1 MFDLVLKN
9 LRLLDY
15 SDGMSIAIEDGKI
28 AKISKSSIDGDKEI
42 DLNGQ
47 LVLPGLIDPHVHFR
61 DPGLTYKEDF
71 KTGSMAAAHGGFTF
85 VMDMPN
91 TVPKTNTYEAF
102 KEKQKIAE
110 SKSIVNFGLHA
121 GYSTLDEMEKIL
133 ELNPMSFKV
142 FMDLETDEDL
152 DKIFEDISNLSKKPI
167 VTVHAEKRDIVLE
180 STKRLSEES
189 EAIAYSYGRPAES
202 EDASVAQAI
211 DLSKKYGVDLHICHL
226 STKNAMNL
234 TISNNVSFEFTPH
247 HLLYD
252 NRAFNE
258 FGTLIKTNP
267 PLREKGKNV
276 TINDLNENSIKTNP
290 PLREKGKNVTINDL
304 NENSMIGTD
313 HAPHSLEEKTKGVW
327 DSNPGIPSLE
337 TVLSLLLTEVNKSN
351 LDLGLIPKIFSENA
365 AKRFN
370 LENKGFIKEG
380 YDADLVVIDL
390 NKEGVFD
397 IDTFY
402 TKAEYS
408 PFDGLSYKGKATM
421 TIVNGDIVMEN
432 DILI

>member
-9 LRLLDY
+9 LKLLDY
-15 SDGMSIAIEDGKI
+15 SDCMSLAIEDGKI
-28 AKISKSSIDGDKEI
+28 AKISKSTIEGDKEI
-42 DLNGQ
+42 DLEGQ

-180 STKRLSEES
+180 STKRLAEES
-189 EAIAYSYGRPAES
+189 DAIAYSYGRPAES

-211 DLSKKYGVDLHICHL
+211 ELSKKYGVDLHICHL

-234 TISNNVSFEFTPH
+234 AISNNVSFEFTPH

-252 NRAFNE
+252 NTAFNE

-276 TINDLNENSIKTNP
+276 TIS
-290 PLREKGKNVTINDL
+290 DL

-327 DSNPGIPSLE
+327 DSSPGIPSLE
-337 TVLSLLLTEVNKSN
+337 TVLSLLLTEVNRSN
-351 LDLGLIPKIFSENA
+351 LDLRLIPKIFSENA

-380 YDADLVVIDL
+380 FDADLVVIDL
-390 NKEGVFD
+390 KKEGVFD
-397 IDTFY
+397 IENFY

-421 TIVNGDIVMEN
+421 TIVNGEIVMEN
-432 DILI
+432 DVLI

>member
-15 SDGMSIAIEDGKI
+15 SDCMSLAIEDGKI
-28 AKISKSSIDGDKEI
+28 AKISKSPIEGDKEI
-42 DLNGQ
+42 DLEGQ

-133 ELNPMSFKV
+133 ELDPMSFKV

-180 STKRLSEES
+180 STKRLAEES

-211 DLSKKYGVDLHICHL
+211 EISKKYGVDLHICHL

-234 TISNNVSFEFTPH
+234 AISNNVSFEFTPH

-252 NRAFNE
+252 NTAFNE

-276 TINDLNENSIKTNP
+276 TIS
-290 PLREKGKNVTINDL
+290 DL

-327 DSNPGIPSLE
+327 DSSPGIPSLE
-337 TVLSLLLTEVNKSN
+337 TVLSLLLTEVNRSN
-351 LDLGLIPKIFSENA
+351 LDLRLIPKIFSENA

-380 YDADLVVIDL
+380 FDADLVVIDL
-390 NKEGVFD
+390 KKEGVFD
-397 IDTFY
+397 IENFY

-421 TIVNGDIVMEN
+421 TIVNGEIVMEN
-432 DILI
+432 DVLI

>member
-9 LRLLDY
+9 LKLLDY
-15 SDGMSIAIEDGKI
+15 SNEVNIAIEDGKI
-28 AKISKSSIDGDKEI
+28 AKISKSSIEADKEI
-42 DLNGQ
+42 DMKGQ
-47 LVLPGLIDPHVHFR
+47 LALPGLIDPHVHFR

-91 TVPKTNTYEAF
+91 TVPKTNTYNALKDKF
-102 KEKQKIAE
+102 KMAQ
-110 SKSIVNFGLHA
+110 SKSLVNFGLHA
-121 GYSTLDEMEKIL
+121 GYSTPEEMERML

-142 FMDLETDEDL
+142 FMDLESDDDL
-152 DKIFEDISNLSKKPI
+152 DKIFKDISNLSKKSI
-167 VTVHAEKRDIVLE
+167 VTVHCEKRGIVQK
-180 STKRLSEES
+180 STEKLADET

-202 EDASVAQAI
+202 EDESVAQAI
-211 DLSKKYGVDLHICHL
+211 ELAKKYGNDLHICHL

-234 TISNNVSFEFTPH
+234 AIANDISFEFTPH

-252 NRAFNE
+252 NSAFNE

-276 TINDLNENSIKTNP
+276 SISDLNQNSI
-290 PLREKGKNVTINDL
+290 
-304 NENSMIGTD
+304 IGTD

-327 DSNPGIPSLE
+327 DSSPGIPSLE
-337 TVLSLLLTEVNKSN
+337 TVLSLLLTEVNRSN
-351 LDLGLIPKIFSENA
+351 LDLNLIPKIFSENA

-370 LENKGFIKEG
+370 LTNKGFIKEG
-380 YDADLVVIDL
+380 FDADIVIVDL

-397 IDTFY
+397 IDKFY

-421 TIVNGDIVMEN
+421 TFVGGELIMEN
-432 DILI
+432 DEVYSS

>member
-15 SDGMSIAIEDGKI
+15 SDCMSLAIEDGKI
-28 AKISKSSIDGDKEI
+28 AKISKSSIEGDKEI
-42 DLNGQ
+42 DLEGQ

-133 ELNPMSFKV
+133 ELDPMSFKV

-180 STKRLSEES
+180 STKRLAEES
-189 EAIAYSYGRPAES
+189 DAIAYSYGRPAES

-211 DLSKKYGVDLHICHL
+211 ELSKKYGVDLHICHL

-234 TISNNVSFEFTPH
+234 AISNNVSFEFTPH

-252 NRAFNE
+252 NTAFNE

-276 TINDLNENSIKTNP
+276 TIS
-290 PLREKGKNVTINDL
+290 DL

-327 DSNPGIPSLE
+327 DSSPGIPSLE
-337 TVLSLLLTEVNKSN
+337 TVLSLLLTEVNRSN
-351 LDLGLIPKIFSENA
+351 LDLRLIPKIFSENA

-380 YDADLVVIDL
+380 FDADLVAIDL
-390 NKEGVFD
+390 KKEGVFD
-397 IDTFY
+397 IENFY

-408 PFDGLSYKGKATM
+408 PFDGLPYKGKATM
-421 TIVNGDIVMEN
+421 TIVNGEIVMEN
-432 DILI
+432 DVLI

>member
-1 MFDLVLKN
+1 MFDMILKN
-9 LRLLDY
+9 LKLVGESNEFY
-15 SDGMSIAIEDGKI
+15 IAIEDGKI
-28 AKISKSSIDGDKEI
+28 AKISKTPLKGDKEI
-42 DLNGQ
+42 DIKGQ
-47 LVLPGLIDPHVHFR
+47 YVLPGLIDPHIHFR

-91 TVPKTNTYEAF
+91 TVPKTNTYNAF
-102 KEKQKIAE
+102 KDKLKIAE
-110 SKSIVNFGLHA
+110 DKSIVNFGLHA
-121 GYSTLDEMEKIL
+121 GYSTPEEMEKIL
-133 ELNPMSFKV
+133 SLNPMSFKV

-152 DKIFEDISNLSKKPI
+152 DKIFKDISSLSKKSI
-167 VTVHAEKRDIVLE
+167 VTVHCEKRDIVLE
-180 STKRLSEES
+180 STKKLSEET

-211 DLSKKYGVDLHICHL
+211 ELSKKYGNDLHICHL
-226 STKNAMNL
+226 STKNAMNMA
-234 TISNNVSFEFTPH
+234 IANNVTFEFTPH

-252 NRAFNE
+252 NSAFNE

-276 TINDLNENSIKTNP
+276 TVGDINENSI
-290 PLREKGKNVTINDL
+290 
-304 NENSMIGTD
+304 IGTD

-327 DSNPGIPSLE
+327 DSSPGIPSLE

-351 LDLGLIPKIFSENA
+351 LDLNLIPKIFSENA

-370 LENKGFIKEG
+370 LNNKGFIKEG
-380 YDADLVVIDL
+380 YDADLVIVDL
-390 NKEGVFD
+390 NREGVFD

-421 TIVNGDIVMEN
+421 TIVNGNIIMEEDEVIV
-432 DILI
+432 L

>member
-9 LRLLDY
+9 LKLLDY
-15 SDGMSIAIEDGKI
+15 SDCMSIAIEDGKI
-28 AKISKSSIDGDKEI
+28 AKISKSSIEGDKEI
-42 DLNGQ
+42 ALEGQ
-47 LVLPGLIDPHVHFR
+47 LALPGPIDPHVHFR

-133 ELNPMSFKV
+133 KLNPMSFKV
-142 FMDLETDEDL
+142 FMDLETDDDL

-180 STKRLSEES
+180 STKNLAEES

-211 DLSKKYGVDLHICHL
+211 ELSKKYGVDLHICHL

-234 TISNNVSFEFTPH
+234 AISNNVSFEFTPH

-252 NRAFNE
+252 NTAFNE
-258 FGTLIKTNP
+258 FGTL
-267 PLREKGKNV
+267 
-276 TINDLNENSIKTNP
+276 IKTNP

-327 DSNPGIPSLE
+327 DSSPGIPSLE

-351 LDLGLIPKIFSENA
+351 LDLSLIPKIFSENA

-390 NKEGVFD
+390 KKEGVFD
-397 IDTFY
+397 IDNFY

-408 PFDGLSYKGKATM
+408 PFEGLSYKGKATM
-421 TIVNGDIVMEN
+421 TIVNGEIVMEN
-432 DILI
+432 DILV

>member
-15 SDGMSIAIEDGKI
+15 SDCVSMAIEDGKI

-42 DLNGQ
+42 DLNRQ

-110 SKSIVNFGLHA
+110 AKSVVNFGLHA

-180 STKRLSEES
+180 STKRLAEES

-211 DLSKKYGVDLHICHL
+211 ELSKKYGVDLHICHL

-234 TISNNVSFEFTPH
+234 AISNNVSFEFTPH

-252 NRAFNE
+252 NTAFNE
-258 FGTLIKTNP
+258 FGTL
-267 PLREKGKNV
+267 
-276 TINDLNENSIKTNP
+276 IKTNP

-327 DSNPGIPSLE
+327 DSSPGIPSLE

-351 LDLGLIPKIFSENA
+351 LDLSLIPKIFSENA

-390 NKEGVFD
+390 KKEGVFD
-397 IDTFY
+397 IDNFY

-421 TIVNGDIVMEN
+421 TIVNGEIVMEN

>member
-9 LRLLDY
+9 LKLLDY
-15 SDGMSIAIEDGKI
+15 SSEVSLAIEEGKI
-28 AKISKSSIDGDKEI
+28 AKISKSSIEGDKEI
-42 DLNGQ
+42 DLKGQ

-71 KTGSMAAAHGGFTF
+71 RTGSMAAAHGGFTF

-91 TVPKTNTYEAF
+91 TVPKTNTYKAF

-121 GYSTLDEMEKIL
+121 GYSSLEEMEKIL
-133 ELNPMSFKV
+133 QLNPMSFKV
-142 FMDLETDEDL
+142 FMDLESDEDL
-152 DKIFEDISNLSKKPI
+152 DKIFEDVSNLSKKPI
-167 VTVHAEKRDIVLE
+167 VTVHSEKRDIVLKATE
-180 STKRLSEES
+180 DLEEES

-202 EDASVAQAI
+202 EDVSVAQAI
-211 DLSKKYGVDLHICHL
+211 ELSKKHGVDLHICHL

-234 TISNNVSFEFTPH
+234 AISNNVSFEFTPH

-252 NRAFNE
+252 NTAFNE
-258 FGTLIKTNP
+258 FGTIIKTNP
-267 PLREKGKNV
+267 PLREKGKNI
-276 TINDLNENSIKTNP
+276 TIADLNENSI
-290 PLREKGKNVTINDL
+290 
-304 NENSMIGTD
+304 IGTD

-327 DSNPGIPSLE
+327 DSSPGIPSLE

-351 LDLGLIPKIFSENA
+351 LDLSLIPKIFSENA

-380 YDADLVVIDL
+380 FDADLVVVDL

-397 IDTFY
+397 IGNFY

-408 PFDGLSYKGKATM
+408 PFDGLPYKGKATM
-421 TIVNGDIVMEN
+421 TLVNGEVIME
-432 DILI
+432 DDVII

>member
-15 SDGMSIAIEDGKI
+15 SDCVSMAIEDGKI
-28 AKISKSSIDGDKEI
+28 AKISKSSIEGDKEI
-42 DLNGQ
+42 DLDGQ

-110 SKSIVNFGLHA
+110 AKSVVNFGLHA
-121 GYSTLDEMEKIL
+121 GYSALDEMEKIL
-133 ELNPMSFKV
+133 ELDPMSFKV

-180 STKRLSEES
+180 STKRLAEES

-211 DLSKKYGVDLHICHL
+211 ELSKKYGVDLHICHL

-234 TISNNVSFEFTPH
+234 AISNNVSFEFTPH

-252 NRAFNE
+252 NTAFNE
-258 FGTLIKTNP
+258 FGTL
-267 PLREKGKNV
+267 
-276 TINDLNENSIKTNP
+276 IKTNP

-327 DSNPGIPSLE
+327 DSSPGIPSLE

-351 LDLGLIPKIFSENA
+351 LDLSLIPKIFSENA

-421 TIVNGDIVMEN
+421 TIVNGEIVMEN

>member
-9 LRLLDY
+9 LKLLDY
-15 SDGMSIAIEDGKI
+15 PDEMYLAIEDGKI
-28 AKISKSSIDGDKEI
+28 AKISKSPIEGDKEI
-42 DLNGQ
+42 DLEGQ

-180 STKRLSEES
+180 STKRLAEES
-189 EAIAYSYGRPAES
+189 DAIAYSYGRPAES

-211 DLSKKYGVDLHICHL
+211 ELSKKYGVDLHICHL

-234 TISNNVSFEFTPH
+234 AISNNVSFEFTPH

-252 NRAFNE
+252 NTAFNE

-276 TINDLNENSIKTNP
+276 TIS
-290 PLREKGKNVTINDL
+290 DL

-327 DSNPGIPSLE
+327 DSSPGIPSLE
-337 TVLSLLLTEVNKSN
+337 TVLSLLLTEVNRSN
-351 LDLGLIPKIFSENA
+351 LDLRLIPKIFSENA

-380 YDADLVVIDL
+380 FDADLL
-390 NKEGVFD
+390 
-397 IDTFY
+397 
-402 TKAEYS
+402 
-408 PFDGLSYKGKATM
+408 
-421 TIVNGDIVMEN
+421 IVD
-432 DILI
+432 DKL

>member
-1 MFDLVLKN
+1 MFGLVLKN

-15 SDGMSIAIEDGKI
+15 SDCVSMAIEDGKI

-85 VMDMPN
+85 IMDMPN

-133 ELNPMSFKV
+133 EMNPMSFKV
-142 FMDLETDEDL
+142 FMDLETDENL
-152 DKIFEDISNLSKKPI
+152 EKIFQDISNLSKKPI

-180 STKRLSEES
+180 STKRLAEES

-211 DLSKKYGVDLHICHL
+211 DLSKKYGVDFHICHL

-234 TISNNVSFEFTPH
+234 AISNNVSFEFTPH

-267 PLREKGKNV
+267 PLREKGK
-276 TINDLNENSIKTNP
+276 I
-290 PLREKGKNVTINDL
+290 VTINDL

-327 DSNPGIPSLE
+327 DSSPGIPSLE
-337 TVLSLLLTEVNKSN
+337 TVLSLLLTEVNRSN
-351 LDLGLIPKIFSENA
+351 LDLSLIPKIFSENA

>member
-15 SDGMSIAIEDGKI
+15 SDCVSMAIEDGKI
-28 AKISKSSIDGDKEI
+28 AKISKSSIEGDKEI
-42 DLNGQ
+42 DLDGQ

-110 SKSIVNFGLHA
+110 AKSVVNFGLHA
-121 GYSTLDEMEKIL
+121 GYSALDEMEKIL

-180 STKRLSEES
+180 STKRLAEES

-276 TINDLNENSIKTNP
+276 TINDLNENS
-290 PLREKGKNVTINDL
+290 
-304 NENSMIGTD
+304 MIGTD

-337 TVLSLLLTEVNKSN
+337 TVLSLLLTEVNRSN
-351 LDLGLIPKIFSENA
+351 LDLRLIPKIFSENA

-390 NKEGVFD
+390 KKEGVFD
-397 IDTFY
+397 IDNFY

-421 TIVNGDIVMEN
+421 TLVNGEIVMEN